1 MDTFHRKQ
9 LLKKS
14 VESFIPCKREAEHAG
29 TVTELH
35 PELAA
40 EMEAVAAV
48 AAAVGIA
55 GVAGVAGI
63 AAAGEAA
70 AAPCRQEA
78 AGTVLS
84 QQPCAQW
91 EELHLV
97 VGNDL

>member
-29 TVTELH
+29 TVAELH

-40 EMEAVAAV
+40 EMEAVAV
-48 AAAVGIA
+48 AAAVGFA
-55 GVAGVAGI
+55 GVAVI

-84 QQPCAQW
+84 QQPCAQ
-91 EELHLV
+91 
-97 VGNDL
+97 

>member
-40 EMEAVAAV
+40 EMGAV
-48 AAAVGIA
+48 AAAAAGVGIA
-55 GVAGVAGI
+55 AVVAA
-63 AAAGEAA
+63 EAA
-70 AAPCRQEA
+70 AAPCRQQA

-91 EELHLV
+91 EGLHLV

>member
-1 MDTFHRKQ
+1 M
-9 LLKKS
+9 
-14 VESFIPCKREAEHAG
+14 A
-29 TVTELH
+29 ELH

-40 EMEAVAAV
+40 EMEAVAV
-48 AAAVGIA
+48 AAAVGI
-55 GVAGVAGI
+55 AGVAGI

-70 AAPCRQEA
+70 AAPCRQQA

-91 EELHLV
+91 EGLHLV

>member
-29 TVTELH
+29 TVAELH

-40 EMEAVAAV
+40 EMGAV
-48 AAAVGIA
+48 AAAAAAAAGVGIA
-55 GVAGVAGI
+55 AVVAA
-63 AAAGEAA
+63 EAA
-70 AAPCRQEA
+70 AAPCRQQA

-91 EELHLV
+91 EGLHLV

>member
-1 MDTFHRKQ
+1 M
-9 LLKKS
+9 
-14 VESFIPCKREAEHAG
+14 A
-29 TVTELH
+29 ELH

-40 EMEAVAAV
+40 EMGAVAAAAAV
-48 AAAVGIA
+48 AAAVGI
-55 GVAGVAGI
+55 AGVAGI

-70 AAPCRQEA
+70 AAPCRQQA

-91 EELHLV
+91 EGLHLV

>member
-29 TVTELH
+29 TVAELH

-40 EMEAVAAV
+40 EMGAAAAV
-48 AAAVGIA
+48 AAAVGI
-55 GVAGVAGI
+55 AGVAGI

-70 AAPCRQEA
+70 AAPHRQQA
-78 AGTVLS
+78 AGAVLP
-84 QQPCAQW
+84 QQPCAHW
-91 EELHLV
+91 EGLCLLV
-97 VGNDL
+97 GYDL

>member
-1 MDTFHRKQ
+1 MFGYFSQNTTV
-9 LLKKS
+9 KKS

-48 AAAVGIA
+48 AAVGI
-55 GVAGVAGI
+55 AGVAGI

-70 AAPCRQEA
+70 AAPCRQQA

-84 QQPCAQW
+84 QQPYAQW

>member
-29 TVTELH
+29 TVAELH

-40 EMEAVAAV
+40 EMEAVAV

-55 GVAGVAGI
+55 GVAGI
-63 AAAGEAA
+63 AAAGGAA
-70 AAPCRQEA
+70 AAPCRQQA

-91 EELHLV
+91 EGLHLV

>member
-29 TVTELH
+29 TVAELH

-40 EMEAVAAV
+40 EMEAVAV
-48 AAAVGIA
+48 AAAVGI
-55 GVAGVAGI
+55 AGVAGI

-70 AAPCRQEA
+70 AAPCRQQA

-91 EELHLV
+91 EGLHLV